1 MFFGQLF
8 KRLRNQPYKQ
18 SIERSPAVID
28 QKASEIKNLI
38 TDHPASKVLEK
49 ANNSIQS
56 RREKNQLKPQR
67 AETLSKKEKTCQAS
81 KPHNEIAKPRNRS
94 RTSNTS
100 KQLLTRT
107 DQLQASSPSNK
118 TEDLIKELHE
128 CAANYEHQ
136 LTNAPESKHQISEPK
151 IILFVRREARIARSN
166 EQPKLSLDLIETTL
180 QAGNESPWLHHD
192 KALTLYMMGQHVE
205 AIKILSNIE
214 KVSNGV
220 KIKNSIYQNI
230 EKITRKPNRYKSKIN
245 HHLAKQ
251 AFLITKSQ
259 NSKAQV
265 IPEFKNIKPK
275 DNVKLLILKEARIAL
290 RTNLELSHLLI
301 DLILAYFPEYCAA
314 LQLKGEALAS
324 QNESEKALQIW
335 QHLSHSKNT
344 KAVLKASESISQIIA
359 KKAREFITKTS
370 PEEVVAY
377 YIRQSI
383 EYEIPPSV
391 NKEIECILKVIN
403 PPGND
408 LSDPELL
415 KHHFQ
420 LQLNTQAIEYFEIL
434 WRNKHEV
441 DTSAL
446 AQKPSTISKTSP
458 KEV

>member
-1 MFFGQLF
+1 MFFDQLF

-38 TDHPASKVLEK
+38 TDHQASKVLEK
-49 ANNSIQS
+49 ANNSIQN
-56 RREKNQLKPQR
+56 RGEKNQLKPHR
-67 AETLSKKEKTCQAS
+67 ADTLSKKEKTCQAS
-81 KPHNEIAKPRNRS
+81 KPINELAKPRNKS

-100 KQLLTRT
+100 KQLLTRA
-107 DQLQASSPSNK
+107 DQLQVSSPSNK
-118 TEDLIKELHE
+118 TEDLVKELHE

-136 LTNAPESKHQISEPK
+136 LTNSSESKHQITEPK
-151 IILFVRREARIARSN
+151 IILFVRREARIARSI
-166 EQPKLSLDLIETTL
+166 ELPKLSLDLIETTL

-214 KVSNGV
+214 KESNGE

-245 HHLAKQ
+245 HHLAMQ

-259 NSKAQV
+259 KSKMQL

-275 DNVKLLILKEARIAL
+275 DKIKPLILKEARIAL
-290 RTNLELSHLLI
+290 GSNFELSRLLI
-301 DLILAYFPEYCAA
+301 NLILAYFPEDCAA

-324 QNESEKALQIW
+324 QNESDKAFQIW

-344 KAVLKASESISQIIA
+344 KAALKASESISQIIA
-359 KKAREFITKTS
+359 KKAKEIKTKTS
-370 PEEVVAY
+370 PEEAVSY

-383 EYEIPPSV
+383 EYYIPPSL
-391 NKEIECILKVIN
+391 NKEIEGILKLIN
-403 PPGND
+403 PPGNG

-420 LQLNTQAIEYFEIL
+420 LQLNTQAIEYFEML
-434 WRNKHEV
+434 WRNKHEMDASV
-441 DTSAL
+441 L
-446 AQKPSTISKTSP
+446 GQKPSTISKTAQ
-458 KEV
+458 KEG